1 MEDRSNVVV
10 VDTSVVSI
18 IFNNDERSGYY
29 EAQLEGKRLFISFQ
43 TLEELR
49 FGAFKNGWTARRTN
63 ELERH
68 LESYEIVWVDR
79 ELVETCARLR
89 SDREKAGRKLN
100 TADAWIAA
108 TALRLKCPLAADDGD
123 FADIPDLQLIRLPQ
137 TP

>member
-1 MEDRSNVVV
+1 MENRSNFVV
-10 VDTSVVSI
+10 VDTSVVSF

-43 TLEELR
+43 TLEELK
-49 FGAFKNGWTARRTN
+49 FGAFKADWTARRMN

-68 LESYEIVWVDR
+68 LEAYEIVWVDR

-89 SDREKAGRKLN
+89 GDRANAGRKLD

-108 TALRLKCPLAADDGD
+108 TALRLKCPLASDDGD
-123 FADIPDLQLIRLPQ
+123 FDDIPGLQLIRKPP